1 MTKKKIQTMKVF
13 LYFMMLSVL
22 NVFSQVADGEEKN
35 MDTENNIQFQSYS
48 FVHSRNLLNEE
59 IWNRVSEFRFECI
72 YLRLAVEL
80 KNNGYVLIEM
90 DGDHRELAKSTDYN
104 VISQKIVEL
113 TLRNFPLKIY

>member
-1 MTKKKIQTMKVF
+1 MKVF

-48 FVHSRNLLNEE
+48 FVPSRNLLNEE